1 MKGTHV
7 LNHQTIEGLYAL
19 KLGAMAAGLAEQA
32 ASAAHQALSF
42 EERLGLL
49 VDRELAERDDRR
61 LQRYLKTAKLRTTA
75 VIEDVDFRRRR
86 GLERAAILGLA
97 EAGWVRSH
105 HNVAVVGPTGV
116 GKTFLA
122 CALANA
128 AIRRGHTAL
137 YLRAPR
143 MLDELAMARVDGR
156 FGRLTASWARIDV
169 LVIDDYL
176 LRPLNADQAADV
188 LEVIEDRAGLRST
201 IITSQLPISL
211 WHEAMGEP
219 TVADAVL
226 DRVLANLHRIELEG
240 ESMRRPE
247 GAPKTAGTARS
258 SDRDGSK
265 RSKTTAPAPET
276 GGAGEATPGRPA

>member
-19 KLGAMAAGLAEQA
+19 KLPAMAAGLAEQA
-32 ASAAHQALSF
+32 ASAAHQALRF

-61 LQRYLKTAKLRTTA
+61 LQRYLKTAKLRTHA

-97 EAGWVRSH
+97 ESGWVRSH
-105 HNVAVVGPTGV
+105 HNVAVIGPTGV

-258 SDRDGSK
+258 GDRDGSK

>member
-1 MKGTHV
+1 VKGTQV

-19 KLGAMAAGLAEQA
+19 KLPAMAAGLAEQVSS
-32 ASAAHQALSF
+32 ASHQALTF
-42 EERLGLL
+42 DERLGLL
-49 VDRELAERDDRR
+49 VDRELAERESRR
-61 LQRYLKTAKLRTTA
+61 LERYLKTAKLRTNA

-86 GLERAAILGLA
+86 GLDRPVLLGLA
-97 EAGWVRSH
+97 ESGWVASR

-122 CALANA
+122 CALANS

-143 MLDELAMARVDGR
+143 MLDDLAVARVDGR
-156 FGRLTASWARIDV
+156 FGRLTAAWARIDV
-169 LVIDDYL
+169 LVIDDFL
-176 LRPLNADQAADV
+176 LRPLTPDQAADT

-201 IITSQLPISL
+201 IITSQLPIAL
-211 WHEAMGEP
+211 WHEAIAEP

-226 DRVLANLHRIELEG
+226 DRVLHNLHRIELEG

-247 GAPKTAGTARS
+247 HAPNNPRAGGPNGAKRVNKPVSAHDASGTE
-258 SDRDGSK
+258 DR
-265 RSKTTAPAPET
+265 R
-276 GGAGEATPGRPA
+276 

>member
-1 MKGTHV
+1 MKGTCV

-19 KLGAMAAGLAEQA
+19 RLPAMAAGFQEQA
-32 ASAAHQALSF
+32 ASASHQALSF

-49 VDRELAERDDRR
+49 VDRELAEREDRR
-61 LQRYLKTAKLRTTA
+61 LKRYLKAAKLRTDA

-86 GLERAAILGLA
+86 DLDRPAVLSLA
-97 EAGWVRSH
+97 ECSWVKNR
-105 HNVAVVGPTGV
+105 HNLAIVGPTGV

-143 MLDELAMARVDGR
+143 MLDELAIARADGRFARLTATWARVD
-156 FGRLTASWARIDV
+156 I
-169 LVIDDYL
+169 LVIDDWL
-176 LRPLNADQAADV
+176 LRPLNPDQAADT
-188 LEVIEDRAGLRST
+188 LEVIEDRTGLRST
-201 IITSQLPISL
+201 IVTSQLPVAL

-226 DRVLANLHRIELEG
+226 DRILSNLHRIELDG
-240 ESMRRPE
+240 ESMRRP
-247 GAPKTAGTARS
+247 ARAA
-258 SDRDGSK
+258 DRPE
-265 RSKTTAPAPET
+265 TAPVTKKSQKEQP
-276 GGAGEATPGRPA
+276 

>member
-7 LNHQTIEGLYAL
+7 LNHQTIDGLHAL
-19 KLGAMAAGLAEQA
+19 KLEAMAAGVAEQA
-32 ASAAHQALSF
+32 ASAAHQGLSF

-49 VDRELAERDDRR
+49 VDRELAEREDRR
-61 LQRYLKTAKLRTTA
+61 LARYLKTAKLRSDA
-75 VIEDVDFRRRR
+75 VIEDIDFRRRR
-86 GLERAAILGLA
+86 GLERPEVLGLA
-97 EAGWVRSH
+97 ESGWVRAH
-105 HNVAVVGPTGV
+105 HNIAVVGPTGV

-143 MLDELAMARVDGR
+143 MLDELALARVDGR
-156 FGRLTASWARIDV
+156 FQRLTASWARIDV
-169 LVIDDYL
+169 LVIDDFL
-176 LRPLNADQAADV
+176 LRPLSADQAADV

-201 IITSQLPISL
+201 VITSQLPIAM
-211 WHEAMGEP
+211 WHEAMAEP

-226 DRVLANLHRIELEG
+226 DRVLAHLHRIELSG

-247 GAPKTAGTARS
+247 GE
-258 SDRDGSK
+258 SK
-265 RSKTTAPAPET
+265 A
-276 GGAGEATPGRPA
+276 GAGEGRRARNGAKTARAEPAHDAGREAPR

>member
-1 MKGTHV
+1 MKGTHM
-7 LNHQTIEGLYAL
+7 LNHQTIEGLHAL
-19 KLGAMAAGLAEQA
+19 KLPAMAAGLAEQD

-49 VDRELAERDDRR
+49 VDRELTEREDRR
-61 LQRYLKTAKLRTTA
+61 LQRYLKTAKLRINA
-75 VIEDVDFRRRR
+75 VIEDIDFRRRR
-86 GLERAAILGLA
+86 GLERPVVLSLA
-97 EAGWVRSH
+97 ECAWVRAH
-105 HNVAVVGPTGV
+105 HNIAVVGPTGV

-143 MLDELAMARVDGR
+143 MLDELAVARVDGR
-156 FGRLTASWARIDV
+156 FQRLTASWARIDV
-169 LVIDDYL
+169 LVIDDFA
-176 LRPLNADQAADV
+176 LRPLSADQAADV

-201 IITSQLPISL
+201 IITSQLPIAM
-211 WHEAMGEP
+211 WHEAMAEP

-226 DRVLANLHRIELEG
+226 DRVLAHLHRIELDG

-247 GAPKTAGTARS
+247 SESKAGAGEDRRAKTGAKTAGRAARH
-258 SDRDGSK
+258 DAG
-265 RSKTTAPAPET
+265 
-276 GGAGEATPGRPA
+276 GEAPR

>member
-1 MKGTHV
+1 M

-19 KLGAMAAGLAEQA
+19 KLAAMAAGLAEQD

>member
-1 MKGTHV
+1 VKGTHV

-19 KLGAMAAGLAEQA
+19 KLPAMAAGLAEQD

-49 VDRELAERDDRR
+49 VDRELTEREGRR
-61 LQRYLKTAKLRTTA
+61 LERYLKTAKLRTNA

-143 MLDELAMARVDGR
+143 MLDELALARVDGR

-176 LRPLNADQAADV
+176 LRPLSADQAADL

-226 DRVLANLHRIELEG
+226 DRVLQNLHRIELEG

-247 GAPKTAGTARS
+247 GAPKTAGTGR
-258 SDRDGSK
+258 R
-265 RSKTTAPAPET
+265 RER
-276 GGAGEATPGRPA
+276 PGRVEAVQDDSAGS

>member
-19 KLGAMAAGLAEQA
+19 KLPAMAAGLAEQD

-42 EERLGLL
+42 AERLGLL
-49 VDRELAERDDRR
+49 VDRELAEREGRR

-97 EAGWVRSH
+97 ESGWVRNH

-143 MLDELAMARVDGR
+143 MLDELALARADGR
-156 FGRLTASWARIDV
+156 FQRLTASWARIDV

-201 IITSQLPISL
+201 IITSQLPISM

-226 DRVLANLHRIELEG
+226 DRVLQNLHRIELEG

-247 GAPKTAGTARS
+247 TATTTTAEGKGER
-258 SDRDGSK
+258 DRDGKK
-265 RSKTTAPAPET
+265 RPQGSTPAPET
-276 GGAGEATPGRPA
+276 DGAEAPPAREP